1 MADIE
6 LGLGSDAARAVSA
19 ILFIQASTNA
29 MDVYSALN
37 SSPWT
42 AQSFGADPEK
52 RKACM
57 EYVHHSL
64 GVTLFYSASATVLA
78 RNWWPM
84 IGWSLAS
91 GYMYWLYQRALKRAQ
106 DSGSTSWDG
115 KGSSNGD
122 ASTQAQAPAQNGNG
136 VPAGGSYPWN

>member
-1 MADIE
+1 MDLE
-6 LGLGSDAARAVSA
+6 LGLGSDAARVASA

-64 GVTLFYSASATVLA
+64 GVTAFYSIAAAALA
-78 RNWWPM
+78 KNWWP
-84 IGWSLAS
+84 IVGWAIAS
-91 GYMYWLYQRALKRAQ
+91 AYMYWLYRRALNRAQ
-106 DSGSTSWDG
+106 ASGSTNWDDSG
-115 KGSSNGD
+115 TSQ
-122 ASTQAQAPAQNGNG
+122 TNG
-136 VPAGGSYPWN
+136 VTSAYSTLVA

>member
-1 MADIE
+1 MASLE
-6 LGLGSDAARAVSA
+6 LGLGSDAARVASA

-57 EYVHHSL
+57 EYVYHSL
-64 GVTLFYSASATVLA
+64 GVTLFYSAAASVLA
-78 RNWWPM
+78 KNWWPM
-84 IGWSLAS
+84 VGWALAS
-91 GYMYWLYQRALKRAQ
+91 GYMYYLYTRALNRAQ
-106 DSGSTSWDG
+106 ASGSTSWSDS
-115 KGSSNGD
+115 GS
-122 ASTQAQAPAQNGNG
+122 TNGNG
-136 VPAGGSYPWN
+136 KPAVATTNANGSYPWNA

>member
-1 MADIE
+1 MADLD
-6 LGLGSDAARAVSA
+6 LGLGSDAARVASA

-57 EYVHHSL
+57 EYVYHSL
-64 GVTLFYSASATVLA
+64 GVTAFYSFAAAVLA
-78 RNWWPM
+78 KNWWP
-84 IGWSLAS
+84 IVGWSIAS
-91 GYMYWLYQRALKRAQ
+91 SYMYYLYTRALSRAQ
-106 DSGSTSWDG
+106 ESGSTSWGDSG
-115 KGSSNGD
+115 TAGAKQPAPAPVNGSNG
-122 ASTQAQAPAQNGNG
+122 S
-136 VPAGGSYPWN
+136 GSYPWSA

>member
-1 MADIE
+1 MPDFLEMGIGGNA
-6 LGLGSDAARAVSA
+6 GRVASA

-64 GVTLFYSASATVLA
+64 AVTAFYSFSAAALAANIWPIIGWFLASA
-78 RNWWPM
+78 
-84 IGWSLAS
+84 
-91 GYMYWLYQRALKRAQ
+91 YMYWLYKRALDRAME
-106 DSGSTSWDG
+106 SGSTSW
-115 KGSSNGD
+115 GD
-122 ASTQAQAPAQNGNG
+122 SGAPST
-136 VPAGGSYPWN
+136 GGY

>member
-1 MADIE
+1 MSLE
-6 LGLGSDAARAVSA
+6 LGLGADGGRVASA

-64 GVTLFYSASATVLA
+64 AVTAFYAFAAAGLA
-78 RNWWPM
+78 RNGWPI
-84 IGWSLAS
+84 IGWAIAS
-91 GYMYWLYQRALKRAQ
+91 AYMYWLYKRALDRAQ
-106 DSGSTSWDG
+106 ASGSTTWDSPG
-115 KGSSNGD
+115 TT
-122 ASTQAQAPAQNGNG
+122 ST
-136 VPAGGSYPWN
+136 GGY

>member
-1 MADIE
+1 MELE
-6 LGLGSDAARAVSA
+6 LGFGSDAARVASA

-57 EYVHHSL
+57 EYVYHSL
-64 GVTLFYSASATVLA
+64 GVTAFYSFAAAALA
-78 RNWWPM
+78 KSWWP
-84 IGWSLAS
+84 IVGWSIAS
-91 GYMYWLYQRALKRAQ
+91 GYMYYLYTRALARAQ
-106 DSGSTSWDG
+106 DSGSTSW
-115 KGSSNGD
+115 GD
-122 ASTQAQAPAQNGNG
+122 SGASNGNG
-136 VPAGGSYPWN
+136 PKPAPVNGGSYPWSA

>member
-1 MADIE
+1 MADID
-6 LGLGSDAARAVSA
+6 LGLGSDAARLGSA

-57 EYVHHSL
+57 EYVYHSL
-64 GVTLFYSASATVLA
+64 GVTAFYSISAAVLA
-78 RNWWPM
+78 KNWWPI
-84 IGWSLAS
+84 IGWGLAS
-91 GYMYWLYQRALKRAQ
+91 SYMYWLYKRALERAQ
-106 DSGSTSWDG
+106 TSGSKSWDDPG
-115 KGSSNGD
+115 SKNGNAPQAAPTNGSS
-122 ASTQAQAPAQNGNG
+122 
-136 VPAGGSYPWN
+136 SYPWSA